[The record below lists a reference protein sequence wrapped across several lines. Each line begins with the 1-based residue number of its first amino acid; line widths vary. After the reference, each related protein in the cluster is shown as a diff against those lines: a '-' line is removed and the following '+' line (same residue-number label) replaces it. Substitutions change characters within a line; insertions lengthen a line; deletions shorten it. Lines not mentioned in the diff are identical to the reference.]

1 MIGLDDQRESALE
14 KKKCEFY
21 YSVKWFDCVTRDKL
35 TGQENSNGNRTVYP
49 LALLALTNEEEEL
62 AAVKSSEFSPR
73 TGVEKSP

>member
-1 MIGLDDQRESALE
+1 
-14 KKKCEFY
+14 
-21 YSVKWFDCVTRDKL
+21 VTREKL